1 MNRGGSWNN
10 TARNCRS
17 AYRNHNSPDNR
28 NQNLGFRALAARR
41 HGRMAAAGR
50 VTSRPRVMG
59 QIRSIAPGLVA
70 AWMGRAKA
78 PARAGKRSMRYPT
91 IKSVSVL
98 DGHQLL
104 VSFSNDEQRLYD
116 VSPLLN
122 KDMFSSLKNPAV
134 FQNVRVDA
142 GGYALVWDEDT
153 DISEYELWTH
163 GTPVSGS

>member
-1 MNRGGSWNN
+1 LERPVR
-10 TARNCRS
+10 TARQW
-17 AYRNHNSPDNR
+17 HG
-28 NQNLGFRALAARR
+28 NL
-41 HGRMAAAGR
+41 
-50 VTSRPRVMG
+50 
-59 QIRSIAPGLVA
+59 
-70 AWMGRAKA
+70 
-78 PARAGKRSMRYPT
+78 YPT

-98 DGHQLL
+98 IGYKLL

-163 GTPVSGS
+163 GMPVSGS